1 MNARRWRLLLF
12 ALTSA
17 TLTGGVTAVAQQASG
32 VVRTLTG
39 PYLGQK
45 PPGTAPE
52 IFAPGIV
59 STREDEHGF
68 EVAADG
74 NEMVFV
80 RGGAIM
86 LIVRGP
92 DGRWSGPAVAPF
104 SGKHI
109 DGEPCFSPDGRRI
122 YFCSR
127 RPHPRAR
134 LASNVWVVDKG
145 STGWGNPVLVDLP
158 TSRVIHAPSVAANG
172 TIYEDGLVRFTLQ
185 NGKYLPAEPLRP
197 PSPGIWPFIAP
208 DESFV
213 LFSVRQQGRWDFDLF
228 VRRRQIDGTW
238 SAALPLG
245 KEVNAPTLMGNPFVT
260 ADLRYLFFGSR
271 FDVYWVSAETI
282 PGHIAPA
289 KGP

>member
-1 MNARRWRLLLF
+1 MA
-12 ALTSA
+12 
-17 TLTGGVTAVAQQASG
+17 
-32 VVRTLTG
+32 
-39 PYLGQK
+39 
-45 PPGTAPE
+45 
-52 IFAPGIV
+52 
-59 STREDEHGF
+59 
-68 EVAADG
+68 
-74 NEMVFV
+74 FV
-80 RGGAIM
+80 RGVTIM

-172 TIYEDGLVRFTLQ
+172 TIYEDGVVRFTLQ

-197 PSPGIWPFIAP
+197 PGPGIWPFIAP